1 MSDTWIIKGIT
12 NTKQP
17 ASPKEEE
24 VQICSSDSLQKAC
37 KQKRT
42 LVIVTDE
49 EEVKFA
55 QEFKD
60 KVTPDDLRVVHF
72 NKGGSCEALETLGLK
87 GQSGA
92 VLLDEDG
99 KVKLRYD
106 LTKDAIKDTAGLTR
120 MILEKDNGVCTGKI
134 TVGNGNWNIEP
145 DPGTPC
151 DEELSDAKLP
161 SGTEKYL
168 RKHIENQPPA

>member
-49 EEVKFA
+49 EGVKFA
-55 QEFKD
+55 TEFKD
-60 KVTPDDLRVVHF
+60 KVAPDDLRVVHLK
-72 NKGGSCEALETLGLK
+72 KGGSCEALETLGLK
-87 GQSGA
+87 DKSGA
-92 VLLDEDG
+92 VLLDEGG

-120 MILEKDNGVCTGKI
+120 MILEKKDNGVCTGKI
-134 TVGNGNWNIEP
+134 TVKNGNWNIEP

-151 DEELSDAKLP
+151 DEELSDAKLAELP
-161 SGTEKYL
+161 SGAEKYL
-168 RKHIENQPPA
+168 RKHMEN